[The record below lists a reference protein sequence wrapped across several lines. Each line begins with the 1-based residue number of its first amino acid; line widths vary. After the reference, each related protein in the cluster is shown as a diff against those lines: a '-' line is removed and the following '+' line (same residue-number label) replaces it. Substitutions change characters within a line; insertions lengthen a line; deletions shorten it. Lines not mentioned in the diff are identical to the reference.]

1 MRNVLV
7 NELTV
12 MGAKAAAISIGNAFS
27 CDALNEPE
35 RRKLLVMVGDDA
47 TPFQDS
53 DRFAPWRSSDRSFAA
68 LPAFPIVAKPNI
80 WSLLPSWVRP
90 LNVVFWT
97 ADPQEVRPAML
108 SISGITPESPRIF
121 ISYRQVE

>member
-1 MRNVLV
+1 MPEAGPNVICRWEDRAGHFNTDAFDLHGLVNPVVVTITHCGTKAAETSAQLMRNVLV

-53 DRFAPWRSSDRSFAA
+53 DR
-68 LPAFPIVAKPNI
+68 
-80 WSLLPSWVRP
+80 
-90 LNVVFWT
+90 
-97 ADPQEVRPAML
+97 
-108 SISGITPESPRIF
+108 
-121 ISYRQVE
+121 